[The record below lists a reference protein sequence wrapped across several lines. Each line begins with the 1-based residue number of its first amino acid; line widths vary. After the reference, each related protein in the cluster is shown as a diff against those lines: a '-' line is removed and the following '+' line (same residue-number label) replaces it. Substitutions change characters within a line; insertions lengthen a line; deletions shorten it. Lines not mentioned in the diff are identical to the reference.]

1 MNKTRKTE
9 AVEVSRQF
17 IWRRLVKLFR
27 HNHDP
32 LLVASVTAF
41 NEPRIY
47 FPPNF
52 SPPLR
57 LALSQL

>member
-1 MNKTRKTE
+1 MKRTRKTE
-9 AVEVSRQF
+9 APRISGQS
-17 IWRRLVKLFR
+17 IWRRIVKLFR
-27 HNHDP
+27 HDHDP

-47 FPPNF
+47 LPPDF

-57 LALSQL
+57 LVLSQL